1 MNRPAGRQQGATLIE
16 VLVSIIIVVA
26 GLLGLAGLQSR
37 VSLAEV
43 EAFQRAQAILLLNDM
58 VARINANR
66 RNAPSYA
73 TGGTPVG
80 TGTPQQDCS
89 TATTT
94 AALDLCEWNNALLGA
109 TEGLGGNNVGA
120 MQDARGCIDVVQGTM
135 PKQFLV
141 SVVWRGSGP
150 TVAPGA
156 TTCGQG
162 SYGNDATRR
171 ALTATIEL
179 GCLQNDP
186 ASGLCISTYN

>member
-1 MNRPAGRQQGATLIE
+1 MNRHARRQQGATIIE
-16 VLVSIIIVVA
+16 VLVSIIIVVF

-43 EAFQRAQAILLLNDM
+43 EAFQRAQAILVLNDM
-58 VARINANR
+58 VGRINANR
-66 RNAPSYA
+66 RNATSYS
-73 TGGTPVG
+73 TGTTWG
-80 TGTPQQDCS
+80 TGQPLGICASATS
-89 TATTT
+89 TA
-94 AALDLCEWNNALLGA
+94 AIDLCEWNNELLGA

-120 MQDARGCIDVVQGTM
+120 MQDARGCIDVLQGTM
-135 PKQFLV
+135 PKQFRV

-162 SYGNDATRR
+162 NYGNDATRR
-171 ALTATIEL
+171 AITATIEM

-186 ASGLCISTYN
+186 ATALCVSTYN

>member
-1 MNRPAGRQQGATLIE
+1 MNRHAQRQQGATLIE
-16 VLVSIIIVVA
+16 VLVAIIIVVF

-66 RNAPSYA
+66 RNATSYA
-73 TGGTPVG
+73 AGGTALG
-80 TGTPQQDCS
+80 TGNPAGICS

-109 TEGLGGNNVGA
+109 TEGLGGNSVGA
-120 MQDARGCIDVVQGTM
+120 MQDARGCIDAVQGTM
-135 PKQFLV
+135 PKQFRV
-141 SVVWRGSGP
+141 SVVWRGSNP
-150 TVAPGA
+150 TVSPGA

-171 ALTATIEL
+171 AITATIEL

-186 ASGLCISTYN
+186 ATALCVSTYN